1 MASHNHLSTSA
12 PNLSIL
18 EPPKITIT
26 QEELDEIV
34 KNATDAAIKSVH
46 EFFNKKLQ
54 EQQLI
59 IEKQQETIENH
70 DLLLESLR
78 EEMGE
83 LKRRLRQA
91 EVDNNHLEQ
100 YSRRSHLRIYGL
112 TVTGNCK
119 DAVASFISHKLK
131 NADGSPLVVTSK
143 DIDAAH
149 PLSVRNSTTTTL
161 KGYAGNE
168 VNSVDNTNINKNTPP
183 IIVRF
188 HARDVRDA
196 VIRARRQLKGGR
208 ISIAEDLTSK
218 NVKLLNRLKSSQDFD
233 SAWSWN
239 GKIFAK
245 HKGGHRGHRFDIF
258 DG

>member
-1 MASHNHLSTSA
+1 MGSRNLRSNSVSTLTSLTMEA
-12 PNLSIL
+12 
-18 EPPKITIT
+18 PKITIT
-26 QEELDEIV
+26 QKELDEIV

-46 EFFNKKLQ
+46 EFFDKKLQ
-54 EQQLI
+54 EQQLM
-59 IEKQQETIENH
+59 IEKQQACIDNH
-70 DLLLESLR
+70 ELLLGSLR
-78 EEMGE
+78 EELGE
-83 LKRRLRQA
+83 LKGRLRQA

-112 TVTGNCK
+112 NVTGNCK

-131 NADGSPLVVTSK
+131 NADGSPLLITSK

-149 PLSVRNSTTTTL
+149 PLPVRNTTP
-161 KGYAGNE
+161 KNIDEVEPVENRKNE
-168 VNSVDNTNINKNTPP
+168 VIPP

-218 NVKLLNRLKSSQDFD
+218 NARLLKKLKDSKDFD

-239 GKIFAK
+239 GRIHAK

-258 DG
+258 DA